1 MLTTDIQSN
10 LCLKST
16 LLYSLIIIY
25 LPSLVYVI
33 WKVAMTKIL
42 SYQGRQRVFKSKG
55 TKSALLLSTEDV
67 PRVSPDARILQF
79 DISRSP
85 ESTFS

>member
-1 MLTTDIQSN
+1 
-10 LCLKST
+10 
-16 LLYSLIIIY
+16 
-25 LPSLVYVI
+25 
-33 WKVAMTKIL
+33 MTKIL

-55 TKSALLLSTEDV
+55 AKSALLLSTEGV
-67 PRVSPDARILQF
+67 PRLSPDARILQF